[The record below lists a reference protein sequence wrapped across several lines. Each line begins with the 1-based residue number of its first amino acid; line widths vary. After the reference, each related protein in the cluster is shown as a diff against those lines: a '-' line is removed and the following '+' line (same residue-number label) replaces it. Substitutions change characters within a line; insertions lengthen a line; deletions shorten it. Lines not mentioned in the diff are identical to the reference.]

1 MSLVL
6 LLMVS
11 VRVLTSNPYTPR
23 MVEFW
28 SISGILV
35 SAVAWLFHVYR

>member
-11 VRVLTSNPYTPR
+11 VRVLTSNPCTPR

-35 SAVAWLFHVYR
+35 CAVAWLFHVYR